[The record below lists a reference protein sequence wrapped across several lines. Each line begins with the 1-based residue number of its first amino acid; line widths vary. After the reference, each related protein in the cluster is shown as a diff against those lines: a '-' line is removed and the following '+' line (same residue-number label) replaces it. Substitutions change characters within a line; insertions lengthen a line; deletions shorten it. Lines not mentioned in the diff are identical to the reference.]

1 MRKLPSPVCVTF
13 LFLLLLM
20 IIFPSVRETFILSY
34 ISIMLAILFHEFG
47 HFAVGYING
56 VKPQHL
62 IVGFIKFDF
71 ERGFHIQFNNN
82 WIYYG
87 GIYRYKVAK
96 YPEKSMLKLLVGG
109 LLVSLLGSFVLF
121 SQLEFL
127 KVFGYSSL
135 LLFIATAA
143 PINFSGLSNDGF
155 KAYKLLM
162 KDDLFLLYQRVSN
175 QLLQDYSVTTFD
187 EVSKVCST
195 LENKNIPDY
204 MINTFLLYLIYAWL
218 LQGEMLQIR
227 NSYQRLTEIKPS
239 NQFNRNYY
247 YSLLVSL
254 EALVY
259 KRVSSDLFAKVNLEK
274 LDKIS
279 QKRLQ
284 YLSCFYLENS
294 KDISEKKIAF
304 QEVLSSYSEQKSVLV
319 QAEKQFLV

>member
-1 MRKLPSPVCVTF
+1 
-13 LFLLLLM
+13 
-20 IIFPSVRETFILSY
+20 
-34 ISIMLAILFHEFG
+34 
-47 HFAVGYING
+47 
-56 VKPQHL
+56 
-62 IVGFIKFDF
+62 
-71 ERGFHIQFNNN
+71 
-82 WIYYG
+82 
-87 GIYRYKVAK
+87 
-96 YPEKSMLKLLVGG
+96 MLKLLVGG
-109 LLVSLLGSFVLF
+109 PLVSLLGSFVLF
-121 SQLEFL
+121 SQLKFL
-127 KVFGYSSL
+127 KAFGYSSL

-195 LENKNIPDY
+195 LENKNISDY

-294 KDISEKKIAF
+294 EDISEKKIAF

>member
-71 ERGFHIQFNNN
+71 ENGFRVRFNDN
-82 WIYYG
+82 WMYYG
-87 GIYRYKVAK
+87 GIYRYKVTN
-96 YPEKSMLKLLVGG
+96 YPEKAILKLLVGG
-109 LLVSLLGSFVLF
+109 PLFSLIGSLVLF
-121 SQLEFL
+121 L
-127 KVFGYSSL
+127 KLDILTVFGYCSF
-135 LLFIATAA
+135 LLFLATAL
-143 PINFSGLSNDGF
+143 PLNFFGLCNDGF
-155 KAYKLLM
+155 KSYKLLVR
-162 KDDLFLLYQRVSN
+162 DNLFLLYQNVSR
-175 QLLQDYSVTTFD
+175 QLLQEYSDETFD

-259 KRVSSDLFAKVNLEK
+259 KRVSSDLFAKINLEK

-294 KDISEKKIAF
+294 EDISEKKIAF

>member
-1 MRKLPSPVCVTF
+1 
-13 LFLLLLM
+13 
-20 IIFPSVRETFILSY
+20 
-34 ISIMLAILFHEFG
+34 
-47 HFAVGYING
+47 
-56 VKPQHL
+56 
-62 IVGFIKFDF
+62 
-71 ERGFHIQFNNN
+71 
-82 WIYYG
+82 
-87 GIYRYKVAK
+87 
-96 YPEKSMLKLLVGG
+96 MLKLLVGG

-195 LENKNIPDY
+195 LSNKNIPDY

-218 LQGEMLQIR
+218 LQGEILQIR

-294 KDISEKKIAF
+294 EDISEKKIAF

>member
-71 ERGFHIQFNNN
+71 ENEFRVRFNDN

-96 YPEKSMLKLLVGG
+96 YPERAILKLLVGG
-109 LLVSLLGSFVLF
+109 PLFSLIGSLVLF
-121 SQLEFL
+121 L
-127 KVFGYSSL
+127 KLDILTVFGYCSF
-135 LLFIATAA
+135 LLFLITAL
-143 PINFSGLSNDGF
+143 PLNFFGLCNDGF
-155 KAYKLLM
+155 KSYKLLVR
-162 KDDLFLLYQRVSN
+162 DNLFLLYQNVSN
-175 QLLQDYSVTTFD
+175 QLLQEYSDETFD

-195 LENKNIPDY
+195 LESQNVPDY

-218 LQGEMLQIR
+218 LQGEVAQVR
-227 NSYQRLTEIKPS
+227 NLYQRLTEMEPS

-247 YSLLVSL
+247 YCLLVTLESL
-254 EALVY
+254 MY
-259 KRVSSDLFAKVNLEK
+259 KRMSRDLFAKVNLDK

-279 QKRLQ
+279 QKRLR
-284 YLSCFYLENS
+284 YLSCLYLERGQG
-294 KDISEKKIAF
+294 ISESKLVF
-304 QEVLSSYSEQKSVLV
+304 QEVLASYNKPNSILV
-319 QAEKQFLV
+319 QAEQRFLA

>member
-1 MRKLPSPVCVTF
+1 MKKLFSPACGTILG
-13 LFLLLLM
+13 LFLVL
-20 IIFPSVRETFILSY
+20 IIFPAARETFVLGY
-34 ISIMLAILFHEFG
+34 LGIMLAVGTHEFG
-47 HFAVGYING
+47 HFLAGYVNG
-56 VKPQHL
+56 IKPLYL
-62 IVGFIKFDF
+62 IVGFIKFNF
-71 ERGFHIQFNNN
+71 ENGFHIQFNND
-82 WIYYG
+82 WMYYG

-109 LLVSLLGSFVLF
+109 PLVSLLGSFVLF

-135 LLFIATAA
+135 LLFIATAV
-143 PINFSGLSNDGF
+143 PINISGLCSDGF
-155 KAYKLLM
+155 KIYKLLV
-162 KDDLFLLYQRVSN
+162 KDELFLLWQKMSN
-175 QLLQDYSVTTFD
+175 QLLQDYNEMTFED
-187 EVSKVCST
+187 VSRICDTIECQVV
-195 LENKNIPDY
+195 PDY

-227 NSYQRLTEIKPS
+227 NSYQRLTEIKLS

-259 KRVSSDLFAKVNLEK
+259 KRVSSDLFAKINLEK

-294 KDISEKKIAF
+294 EDISEKKIAF
-304 QEVLSSYSEQKSVLV
+304 QEVLSLYSEQKSVLV

>member
-1 MRKLPSPVCVTF
+1 
-13 LFLLLLM
+13 
-20 IIFPSVRETFILSY
+20 
-34 ISIMLAILFHEFG
+34 
-47 HFAVGYING
+47 
-56 VKPQHL
+56 
-62 IVGFIKFDF
+62 
-71 ERGFHIQFNNN
+71 
-82 WIYYG
+82 
-87 GIYRYKVAK
+87 
-96 YPEKSMLKLLVGG
+96 MLKLLVGG
-109 LLVSLLGSFVLF
+109 PLVSLLGSFVLF
-121 SQLEFL
+121 SQLKFL
-127 KVFGYSSL
+127 KAFGYSSL

-143 PINFSGLSNDGF
+143 PINFSGLCNDGF

-218 LQGEMLQIR
+218 LQEEMLQIR

-294 KDISEKKIAF
+294 EDISEKKIAF

>member
-1 MRKLPSPVCVTF
+1 
-13 LFLLLLM
+13 
-20 IIFPSVRETFILSY
+20 
-34 ISIMLAILFHEFG
+34 
-47 HFAVGYING
+47 
-56 VKPQHL
+56 
-62 IVGFIKFDF
+62 
-71 ERGFHIQFNNN
+71 
-82 WIYYG
+82 
-87 GIYRYKVAK
+87 
-96 YPEKSMLKLLVGG
+96 MLKLLVGG

-121 SQLEFL
+121 SHLEFL
-127 KVFGYSSL
+127 KAFGYSSL

-143 PINFSGLSNDGF
+143 PINFSGLCNDGF

-294 KDISEKKIAF
+294 EDISEKKIAF

>member
-1 MRKLPSPVCVTF
+1 
-13 LFLLLLM
+13 
-20 IIFPSVRETFILSY
+20 
-34 ISIMLAILFHEFG
+34 
-47 HFAVGYING
+47 
-56 VKPQHL
+56 
-62 IVGFIKFDF
+62 
-71 ERGFHIQFNNN
+71 
-82 WIYYG
+82 
-87 GIYRYKVAK
+87 
-96 YPEKSMLKLLVGG
+96 MLKLLVGG

-143 PINFSGLSNDGF
+143 PINFSGLCNDGF

-162 KDDLFLLYQRVSN
+162 KDDSFLLYQRVSN

-227 NSYQRLTEIKPS
+227 NSYQRLREIKPS

-274 LDKIS
+274 LNKIS

-294 KDISEKKIAF
+294 EDISEKKIAF

>member
-1 MRKLPSPVCVTF
+1 
-13 LFLLLLM
+13 
-20 IIFPSVRETFILSY
+20 
-34 ISIMLAILFHEFG
+34 
-47 HFAVGYING
+47 
-56 VKPQHL
+56 
-62 IVGFIKFDF
+62 
-71 ERGFHIQFNNN
+71 
-82 WIYYG
+82 
-87 GIYRYKVAK
+87 
-96 YPEKSMLKLLVGG
+96 MLKLLVGG

-195 LENKNIPDY
+195 LSNKNIPDY

-294 KDISEKKIAF
+294 EDISEKKIAF

>member
-1 MRKLPSPVCVTF
+1 
-13 LFLLLLM
+13 
-20 IIFPSVRETFILSY
+20 
-34 ISIMLAILFHEFG
+34 
-47 HFAVGYING
+47 
-56 VKPQHL
+56 
-62 IVGFIKFDF
+62 
-71 ERGFHIQFNNN
+71 
-82 WIYYG
+82 
-87 GIYRYKVAK
+87 
-96 YPEKSMLKLLVGG
+96 
-109 LLVSLLGSFVLF
+109 
-121 SQLEFL
+121 
-127 KVFGYSSL
+127 
-135 LLFIATAA
+135 
-143 PINFSGLSNDGF
+143 
-155 KAYKLLM
+155 M

-195 LENKNIPDY
+195 LSNKNIPDY

-218 LQGEMLQIR
+218 LQGEILQIR

-294 KDISEKKIAF
+294 EDISEKKSLFKRCYHHI
-304 QEVLSSYSEQKSVLV
+304 VNKN
-319 QAEKQFLV
+319 QF

>member
-1 MRKLPSPVCVTF
+1 
-13 LFLLLLM
+13 
-20 IIFPSVRETFILSY
+20 
-34 ISIMLAILFHEFG
+34 
-47 HFAVGYING
+47 
-56 VKPQHL
+56 
-62 IVGFIKFDF
+62 
-71 ERGFHIQFNNN
+71 
-82 WIYYG
+82 
-87 GIYRYKVAK
+87 
-96 YPEKSMLKLLVGG
+96 MLKLLVGG

-195 LENKNIPDY
+195 LSNKNIPDY

-218 LQGEMLQIR
+218 LQGEILQIR

-294 KDISEKKIAF
+294 EDISEKKIAF
-304 QEVLSSYSEQKSVLV
+304 QEVVSSYSEQKSVLV

>member
-1 MRKLPSPVCVTF
+1 
-13 LFLLLLM
+13 
-20 IIFPSVRETFILSY
+20 
-34 ISIMLAILFHEFG
+34 
-47 HFAVGYING
+47 
-56 VKPQHL
+56 
-62 IVGFIKFDF
+62 
-71 ERGFHIQFNNN
+71 
-82 WIYYG
+82 
-87 GIYRYKVAK
+87 
-96 YPEKSMLKLLVGG
+96 MLKLLVGG
-109 LLVSLLGSFVLF
+109 PLVSLLGSFVLF

-195 LENKNIPDY
+195 LSNKNIPDY

-218 LQGEMLQIR
+218 LQGEILQIR

-279 QKRLQ
+279 QKHLQ

-294 KDISEKKIAF
+294 EDISEKKSLFKRCYHHI
-304 QEVLSSYSEQKSVLV
+304 VNKN
-319 QAEKQFLV
+319 QF

>member
-71 ERGFHIQFNNN
+71 ENGFRVRFNDN
-82 WIYYG
+82 WMYYG
-87 GIYRYKVAK
+87 GIYRYKVTN
-96 YPEKSMLKLLVGG
+96 YPEKAILKLLVGG
-109 LLVSLLGSFVLF
+109 PLFSLIGSLVLF
-121 SQLEFL
+121 L
-127 KVFGYSSL
+127 KLDILTVFGYCSF
-135 LLFIATAA
+135 LLFLATAL
-143 PINFSGLSNDGF
+143 PLNFFGLCNDGF
-155 KAYKLLM
+155 KSYKLLVR
-162 KDDLFLLYQRVSN
+162 DYLFLLYQNVSRK
-175 QLLQDYSVTTFD
+175 LLQEYSDETFD

-294 KDISEKKIAF
+294 EDISEKKIAF

>member
-1 MRKLPSPVCVTF
+1 
-13 LFLLLLM
+13 
-20 IIFPSVRETFILSY
+20 
-34 ISIMLAILFHEFG
+34 
-47 HFAVGYING
+47 
-56 VKPQHL
+56 
-62 IVGFIKFDF
+62 
-71 ERGFHIQFNNN
+71 
-82 WIYYG
+82 
-87 GIYRYKVAK
+87 
-96 YPEKSMLKLLVGG
+96 MLKLLVGG

-195 LENKNIPDY
+195 LSNKNIPDY

-218 LQGEMLQIR
+218 LQGEILQIR

-284 YLSCFYLENS
+284 YLSFFYLENS
-294 KDISEKKIAF
+294 EDISEKKSLFKRCYHHI
-304 QEVLSSYSEQKSVLV
+304 VNKN
-319 QAEKQFLV
+319 QF

>member
-1 MRKLPSPVCVTF
+1 MRKLYSPFF
-13 LFLLLLM
+13 LTILVLSFLLLLLPTARKDVM
-20 IIFPSVRETFILSY
+20 VSY
-34 ISIMLAILFHEFG
+34 FSIMVANVFHELG
-47 HFAVGYING
+47 HLIVGYLNG
-56 VKPQHL
+56 IKPSYL

-71 ERGFHIQFNNN
+71 ENGFRVRFNDN
-82 WIYYG
+82 WMYYG
-87 GIYRYKVAK
+87 GIYRYKIAN
-96 YPEKSMLKLLVGG
+96 YPGKAVLSLLVGG
-109 LLVSLLGSFVLF
+109 PLISLFGSFALLF
-121 SQLEFL
+121 KIDFFTI
-127 KVFGYSSL
+127 FGNSSL
-135 LLFIATAA
+135 LLFVATVI
-143 PINFSGLSNDGF
+143 PVNSFGLCSDGF
-155 KAYKLLM
+155 KIYKLLV
-162 KDDLFLLYQRVSN
+162 KDELFLLWQKMSN
-175 QLLQDYSVTTFD
+175 QLLQDYNEMTFD
-187 EVSKVCST
+187 DVSRICDTIECQVVP
-195 LENKNIPDY
+195 NY

-227 NSYQRLTEIKPS
+227 NSYQILTEIKPS

-259 KRVSSDLFAKVNLEK
+259 KRMSSDLFAKVNLEK

-294 KDISEKKIAF
+294 EDISEKKIAF

>member
-1 MRKLPSPVCVTF
+1 
-13 LFLLLLM
+13 
-20 IIFPSVRETFILSY
+20 
-34 ISIMLAILFHEFG
+34 MLAILFHEFG
-47 HFAVGYING
+47 HFVVGYING

-62 IVGFIKFDF
+62 IVGVIKFNF
-71 ERGFHIQFNNN
+71 EKGFHIQFNNN

-87 GIYRYKVAK
+87 GIYCYKVAN
-96 YPEKSMLKLLVGG
+96 YPEKAVLKLIVGG
-109 LLVSLLGSFVLF
+109 PLVSLIGSFVLF

-127 KVFGYSSL
+127 KVFGYFSL
-135 LLFIATAA
+135 LLFIATAV
-143 PINFSGLSNDGF
+143 PINISGICSDGF
-155 KAYKLLM
+155 KAYKLLV
-162 KDDLFLLYQRVSN
+162 KDDLFLLYQKVSN
-175 QLLQDYSVTTFD
+175 QLLQDYSGTTFD

-195 LENKNIPDY
+195 LESQNVPDY

-259 KRVSSDLFAKVNLEK
+259 KRMSSDLFAKVNLEK

-294 KDISEKKIAF
+294 EDISEKKIAF

>member
-1 MRKLPSPVCVTF
+1 
-13 LFLLLLM
+13 
-20 IIFPSVRETFILSY
+20 
-34 ISIMLAILFHEFG
+34 
-47 HFAVGYING
+47 
-56 VKPQHL
+56 
-62 IVGFIKFDF
+62 
-71 ERGFHIQFNNN
+71 
-82 WIYYG
+82 
-87 GIYRYKVAK
+87 
-96 YPEKSMLKLLVGG
+96 MLKLLVGG

-195 LENKNIPDY
+195 LSNKNIPDY

-218 LQGEMLQIR
+218 LQGEILQIR

>member
-1 MRKLPSPVCVTF
+1 MK
-13 LFLLLLM
+13 
-20 IIFPSVRETFILSY
+20 
-34 ISIMLAILFHEFG
+34 A
-47 HFAVGYING
+47 
-56 VKPQHL
+56 
-62 IVGFIKFDF
+62 
-71 ERGFHIQFNNN
+71 
-82 WIYYG
+82 
-87 GIYRYKVAK
+87 
-96 YPEKSMLKLLVGG
+96 
-109 LLVSLLGSFVLF
+109 
-121 SQLEFL
+121 
-127 KVFGYSSL
+127 FGYSSL

-143 PINFSGLSNDGF
+143 PINFSGLCNDGF

-294 KDISEKKIAF
+294 EDISEKKIAF

>member
-1 MRKLPSPVCVTF
+1 
-13 LFLLLLM
+13 
-20 IIFPSVRETFILSY
+20 
-34 ISIMLAILFHEFG
+34 
-47 HFAVGYING
+47 
-56 VKPQHL
+56 
-62 IVGFIKFDF
+62 
-71 ERGFHIQFNNN
+71 
-82 WIYYG
+82 
-87 GIYRYKVAK
+87 
-96 YPEKSMLKLLVGG
+96 
-109 LLVSLLGSFVLF
+109 
-121 SQLEFL
+121 
-127 KVFGYSSL
+127 
-135 LLFIATAA
+135 
-143 PINFSGLSNDGF
+143 
-155 KAYKLLM
+155 
-162 KDDLFLLYQRVSN
+162 
-175 QLLQDYSVTTFD
+175 
-187 EVSKVCST
+187 
-195 LENKNIPDY
+195 

-294 KDISEKKIAF
+294 EDISEKIIAF

>member
-1 MRKLPSPVCVTF
+1 
-13 LFLLLLM
+13 
-20 IIFPSVRETFILSY
+20 
-34 ISIMLAILFHEFG
+34 
-47 HFAVGYING
+47 
-56 VKPQHL
+56 
-62 IVGFIKFDF
+62 
-71 ERGFHIQFNNN
+71 
-82 WIYYG
+82 
-87 GIYRYKVAK
+87 
-96 YPEKSMLKLLVGG
+96 MLKLLVGG
-109 LLVSLLGSFVLF
+109 LLVSLLGSFVF
-121 SQLEFL
+121 YSQLEFL

-195 LENKNIPDY
+195 LSNKNIPDY

-294 KDISEKKIAF
+294 EDISEKKIAF